1 MKQVADNK
9 HIDDYMRGWAGQ
21 SYIKIVKYRRAMI
34 LNDLYGGKFRSLSP
48 VIQKYGL
55 SSNQSAFLVEELPHL
70 TGYLI

>member
-34 LNDLYGGKFRSLSP
+34 LNDLYGGQVCFERTKAIKL
-48 VIQKYGL
+48 
-55 SSNQSAFLVEELPHL
+55 
-70 TGYLI
+70 